1 MRSVPSPLK
10 TAGRIFLATAFALT
24 VSACGV
30 KSDLMKPDGKPTP
43 KDQRDPSRP
52 PNPIG
57 Q

>member
-10 TAGRIFLATAFALT
+10 AASRIFLATAFALT

>member
-1 MRSVPSPLK
+1 V
-10 TAGRIFLATAFALT
+10 AVLAAASLAFSL
-24 VSACGV
+24 SACGV
-30 KSDLMKPDGKPTP
+30 KSDLVKPDGKPTP

>member
-1 MRSVPSPLK
+1 VVAIL
-10 TAGRIFLATAFALT
+10 TAIAFAFSL
-24 VSACGV
+24 SACGV
-30 KSDLMKPDGKPTP
+30 KSDLVKPDGKPTP

>member
-10 TAGRIFLATAFALT
+10 TAGRIFLATALALT